1 MNVLAAIL
9 IAIVAHEAGHALAAQ
24 ALHLR
29 WQLFVRFPISFGV
42 KAEPSRLVGAAGPLA
57 SLLVAVVAAPYWPIL
72 SVSSLLLGLLSL
84 PPFKPCDGYW
94 IFR

>member
-1 MNVLAAIL
+1 MSVLAAIL
-9 IAIVAHEAGHALAAQ
+9 IAVVAHEAGHALAAQ

-29 WQLFVRFPISFGV
+29 WQVFVRFPISFGV

-57 SLLVAVVAAPYWPIL
+57 SLIVAVVAAPYWPVL
-72 SVSSLLLGLLSL
+72 CVFSLALCLVSL
-84 PPFKPCDGYW
+84 PPFRPCDGYW